1 MTSEELKALIQGTVK
16 TEVTNAVKSE
26 VAEAIKPLEATQ
38 RKYAGLFDPN
48 GQPIQQ
54 TENKGEEVE
63 PGIRLARCA
72 KLAVLAKGDLEK
84 ALFIAKGGK
93 DINEAKAMYPHD
105 KVLQGALEK
114 ALSVTSP
121 ADGGFLVPEVL
132 ANEVIP
138 LLYSKTV
145 VMESGARKLDM
156 PNGNLSIPRLQG
168 GATSYYQGENKPA
181 TKSQQKFENLTLRS
195 KKLTTLVPTSND
207 LIRNAT
213 VSADAI
219 VRDDMMNA
227 MRLKMD
233 WAALFGT
240 GTEYTPLGI
249 KNTPGI
255 VKQSAGAIIGA
266 DDPAIMR
273 AVLKS
278 KNLPMTSV
286 GWVFNSTIE
295 GILYN
300 LKTTTGAYIYR
311 AEMNTGKLLGYP
323 YLTTEQISVGGD
335 SHGLSD
341 VFFGDWSEF
350 IVGEE
355 VAFEMSASTE
365 ATYDDGTG
373 TLVSAYSNDQTIIKV
388 LAKHDF
394 GLRHA
399 PAFLVYTFWTK

>member
-1 MTSEELKALIQGTVK
+1 MTSDELKALIQG
-16 TEVTNAVKSE
+16 EVKSA
-26 VAEAIKPLEATQ
+26 VNAEIEPLKETQ
-38 RKYAGLFDPN
+38 RKYADLFDPEKAK
-48 GQPIQQ
+48 GLQ
-54 TENKGEEVE
+54 TEDKGEEVE

-72 KLAVLAKGDLEK
+72 KLAVLSKGDMEK
-84 ALFIAKGGK
+84 AIYIAKG
-93 DINEAKAMYPHD
+93 NEKKPGMYARDKKLVGAM
-105 KVLQGALEK
+105 EK

-138 LLYSKTV
+138 LLYAKTV

-168 GATSYYQGENKPA
+168 GSTSYYQGENRPA
-181 TKSQQKFENLTLRS
+181 TKSQQKLENLTLRS

-207 LIRNAT
+207 LIRNAS

-219 VRDDMMNA
+219 VRDDMMQS

-233 WAALFGT
+233 WAGLYGT

-255 VKQSAGAIIGA
+255 SKLDVGAIIGA

-278 KNLPMTSV
+278 KNLPMGSV

-300 LKTTTGAYIYR
+300 LKTTAGAYIYR
-311 AEMNTGKLLGYP
+311 DEMNAGKLLGYP
-323 YLTTEQISVGGD
+323 YLTTEQIPVGSD
-335 SHGLSD
+335 NHGKSD
-341 VFFGDWSEF
+341 IFFGDWSEF

-373 TLVSAYSNDQTIIKV
+373 TLVSAYSNDQTVIKV

-399 PAFLVYTFWTK
+399 PAFLVYTYYTK

>member
-1 MTSEELKALIQGTVK
+1 MTSEELKALIQGEVK
-16 TEVTNAVKSE
+16 NAVNE
-26 VAEAIKPLEATQ
+26 QIEPLKETQ
-38 RKYAGLFDPN
+38 RKYADLFS
-48 GQPIQQ
+48 
-54 TENKGEEVE
+54 ESNKGNKRTEEKGEDVE

-72 KLAVLAKGDLEK
+72 KLAVLSKGDMEK
-84 ALFIAKGGK
+84 AIYIAKG
-93 DINEAKAMYPHD
+93 NERKEGMYPND
-105 KVLQGALEK
+105 KKLVGAMEK

-168 GATSYYQGENKPA
+168 GAVSYYQGENLPA

-207 LIRNAT
+207 LIRNAS

-219 VRDDMMNA
+219 VRDDMMQA

-233 WAALFGT
+233 FAALYGKGT
-240 GTEYTPLGI
+240 QFSPLGI
-249 KNTPGI
+249 ANTPG
-255 VKQSAGAIIGA
+255 VVSQSISAVIGA

-311 AEMNTGKLLGYP
+311 EEMNTGKLLGYP
-323 YLTTEQISVGGD
+323 YLTTEQIPVGSD
-335 SHGLSD
+335 SHGKSD

-350 IVGEE
+350 IIGEE

-399 PAFLVYTFWTK
+399 PAFLVYTYYTK